1 MFSQL
6 KLLEQERDNLIAI
19 NKSLAE
25 YNLSK
30 EPEFSRSKEG
40 LINAHKSLIEL
51 RREVEKKREEVIEVS
66 RQASLDTTLALLQ
79 TASAE
84 SEEESDGIANQLLSS
99 EMNVDTFLTQFLA
112 RRKEAHLRRIKTDKL
127 IEYVRDQSGGR
138 SGQNSS
144 ISGQNSS
151 SSGHG
156 SRYPVSPIRPA
167 PAPPG
172 GSVPYPVG
180 GIPGMPQP
188 GYSPYHRQP
197 PSYGPR

>member
-1 MFSQL
+1 M
-6 KLLEQERDNLIAI
+6 EQERDNLIAI

-30 EPEFSRSKEG
+30 EPQFNASKEA
-40 LINAHKSLIEL
+40 LMNAHKSLVEL
-51 RREVEKKREEVIEVS
+51 RSEVSKKREEVIEAS

-99 EMNVDTFLTQFLA
+99 EISVDTFLSQFLA

-138 SGQNSS
+138 TGQNSS
-144 ISGQNSS
+144 N
-151 SSGHG
+151 SGH
-156 SRYPVSPIRPA
+156 STHYPVSPIRPA

-188 GYSPYHRQP
+188 GFSPYHRQP

>member
-1 MFSQL
+1 MQL

-30 EPEFSRSKEG
+30 EGKFSASKEA
-40 LINAHKSLIEL
+40 LINAHKSVIEL
-51 RREVEKKREEVIEVS
+51 RSEVEKKRDEVIEVS

-84 SEEESDGIANQLLSS
+84 SEEESDAIANQLLSS
-99 EMNVDTFLTQFLA
+99 EISVDTFLNQFLA

-138 SGQNSS
+138 TGQNSS
-144 ISGQNSS
+144 N
-151 SSGHG
+151 SGHG
-156 SRYPVSPIRPA
+156 SHYPVSPIRPA